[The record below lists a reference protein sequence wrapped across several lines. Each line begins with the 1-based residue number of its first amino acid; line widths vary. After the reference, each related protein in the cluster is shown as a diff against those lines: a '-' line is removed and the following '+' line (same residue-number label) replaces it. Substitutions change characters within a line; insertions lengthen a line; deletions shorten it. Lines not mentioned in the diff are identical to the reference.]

1 MMSNISS
8 GSKPDNSQWLVESSE
23 RIPMNVSE
31 LVMAWARDIETG
43 EAIYIGEL
51 DKDRRGAN
59 CNCECI
65 SCKANLVAVNA
76 AKNDFIKRPH
86 FRHPAGTE
94 RDNCS
99 VLTARAA
106 ALKMFTELGLI
117 ELPSY
122 RKSGSFI
129 GFSGKIYSAWL
140 NIPSEKVAV
149 RAFHLRDSV
158 TAELTLEDGRK
169 IRVVLIGEFD
179 ALTSNSDSE
188 NETRNPITT
197 IRVCVD
203 SPEVA
208 GMDPADLRKK
218 LVILLQQGQWCDYW
232 NEEQLSIQAK
242 NLAATEANNLMDWS
256 SEDELLEL
264 LPSTA
269 SELLKRETLLH
280 LKAKQILANAKFLK
294 VPGVVIEASAE
305 LPNNEVLD
313 RQQTLNA
320 CDIQIESAELEKA
333 QGNVRPDVLINTL
346 PNDWWSGGQLMVEVT
361 VTNHIDSERLLRIRK
376 KRIPALEID
385 LSKFGGLVTEKQ
397 FTRILLVELQS
408 KRWLSQSFVH
418 AAQDELE
425 RKISDEAE
433 SHWDRYH
440 ELKLENEI
448 RERTQKQPISELLS
462 EYLKSIEAFADIREK
477 TDKQRSDDA
486 LVRSI
491 AEVKNSPFQPV
502 QEYYDYEEWM
512 QFRAKTL
519 VWRNF
524 QSASSSDLIGRKGC
538 IIERLLSIRE
548 NRPIG
553 YQLDTIWQV
562 INSIQG
568 EGDRAA
574 HWHTLFLIAIRVYKP
589 TLSKEHEE
597 RVQLWRSKV
606 KNSLQNGEP
615 KYRRSQIYDSFLAAL
630 FPEMADLL
638 KQRLPNKIY
647 SDFHRFVVSG
657 EAKKRDALSA
667 DEDEHWLNGKEYE
680 DWARLNPERAKEW
693 ESRKKST

>member
-1 MMSNISS
+1 MSNISS
-8 GSKPDNSQWLVESSE
+8 SSKLNNSQWIVENSK
-23 RIPMNVSE
+23 RIPTNLSE
-31 LVMAWARDIETG
+31 LVMAWAKDMLTG

-51 DKDRRGAN
+51 GKDRRGAS

-94 RDNCS
+94 RVSCS

-106 ALKMFTELGLI
+106 SLKMFTELGLI
-117 ELPSY
+117 ELPSFQ
-122 RKSGSFI
+122 KSGSFI
-129 GFSGKIYSAWL
+129 GFSGNSYNAWV
-140 NIPSEKVAV
+140 NIPSEKVAI
-149 RAFHLRDSV
+149 RSFSLRDSV

-169 IRVVLIGEFD
+169 IRVVLVGEFD
-179 ALTSNSDSE
+179 AVTSNSNSE
-188 NETRNPITT
+188 VEARNPVTT
-197 IRVCVD
+197 IRICVD
-203 SPEVA
+203 SPDVA
-208 GMDPADLRKK
+208 GMNPSELRKK

-232 NEEQLSIQAK
+232 DEAQLSIQAK
-242 NLAATEANNLMDWS
+242 DLAAAEANNLMDWS
-256 SEDELLEL
+256 SEDELIEM

-280 LKAKQILANAKFLK
+280 LKAKQILAKAKFLK

-320 CDIQIESAELEKA
+320 CDIQIKSAELEKA

-346 PNDWWSGGQLMVEVT
+346 PNEWWSGGQLMVEVT

-376 KRIPALEID
+376 KGIPALEID
-385 LSKFGGLVTEKQ
+385 LSKFGGLVTEEQ
-397 FTRILLVELQS
+397 FTRILLIELQS
-408 KRWLSQSFVH
+408 KRWLSQSFAH
-418 AAQDELE
+418 AAQDALE
-425 RKISDEAE
+425 RKISDEAD
-433 SHWDRYH
+433 SHWDRYR

-462 EYLKSIEAFADIREK
+462 EYLQSIEAFADIREK
-477 TDKQRSDDA
+477 MEKQRDA
-486 LVRSI
+486 HILARNSTELKDSI
-491 AEVKNSPFQPV
+491 FQPI
-502 QEYYDYEEWM
+502 QEYYDRQEWM

-519 VWRNF
+519 AWRNY
-524 QSASSSDLIGRKGC
+524 QNAGNSDLIGRKGC

-553 YQLDTIWQV
+553 YQLDTSWQV
-562 INSIQG
+562 INAIQI

-574 HWHTLFLIAIRVYKP
+574 HWHTLFLIAIRVYRP
-589 TLSKEHEE
+589 TLSKAQKE
-597 RVQLWRSKV
+597 RVRLWRSSV
-606 KNSLQNGEP
+606 KDSLQDGEP
-615 KYRRSQIYDSFLAAL
+615 KYRRSQIYDSFLAVL

-638 KQRLPNKIY
+638 RQPLPNKID
-647 SDFHRFVVSG
+647 SDFQRFVVSG
-657 EAKKRDALSA
+657 GAKKRNALSA
-667 DEDEHWLNGKEYE
+667 DEAAYWLEGKEYE
-680 DWARLNPERAKEW
+680 DWVRRNPERAKEW
-693 ESRKKST
+693 EHGMKSS

>member
-1 MMSNISS
+1 MSNE
-8 GSKPDNSQWLVESSE
+8 GSFSKLNNSQLVVENSN
-23 RIPMNVSE
+23 RIPTNLSE
-31 LVMAWARDIETG
+31 LVMAWAKDMLTG

-51 DKDRRGAN
+51 GKDRRGAS

-65 SCKANLVAVNA
+65 SCKAKLVAVNA
-76 AKNDFIKRPH
+76 AKSDFIKRPH

-94 RDNCS
+94 RDSCS

-117 ELPSY
+117 ELPSFQ
-122 RKSGSFI
+122 KSGSFI
-129 GFSGKIYSAWL
+129 GFSGHRYSAWV
-140 NIPSEKVAV
+140 NIPSQKVAI
-149 RAFHLRDSV
+149 RSFHLRDGV

-169 IRVVLIGEFD
+169 IRVVLVGEFD
-179 ALTSNSDSE
+179 AITSASE
-188 NETRNPITT
+188 VEAQNPITT
-197 IRVCVD
+197 IRICVD

-208 GMDPADLRKK
+208 GMDPSELRKK

-232 NEEQLSIQAK
+232 DEAQLSIQAK
-242 NLAATEANNLMDWS
+242 DLAAAEANNMMDWS
-256 SEDELLEL
+256 SEDELIEL
-264 LPSTA
+264 LPTTA

-280 LKAKQILANAKFLK
+280 LKAKQILAKAKFLK

-320 CDIQIESAELEKA
+320 CDIEIESAELEKA

-346 PNDWWSGGQLMVEVT
+346 PNEWWAGGPLMVEVT

-385 LSKFGGLVTEKQ
+385 LSKFGGLVTEEQ

-408 KRWLSQSFVH
+408 KRWLSQSFAH
-418 AAQDELE
+418 AAQDALE

-433 SHWDRYH
+433 SHWDSYR

-448 RERTQKQPISELLS
+448 RERTQKQPLSELLS
-462 EYLKSIEAFADIREK
+462 EYLQSIEAFADIREK
-477 TDKQRSDDA
+477 MEKQRNAHILAQTSTKLKD
-486 LVRSI
+486 SI
-491 AEVKNSPFQPV
+491 FQPV
-502 QEYYDYEEWM
+502 QEYYQYEEWM

-524 QSASSSDLIGRKGC
+524 QSAGSSDLIGRKGC

-553 YQLDTIWQV
+553 YQLGTIWQV
-562 INSIQG
+562 IN
-568 EGDRAA
+568 
-574 HWHTLFLIAIRVYKP
+574 
-589 TLSKEHEE
+589 
-597 RVQLWRSKV
+597 
-606 KNSLQNGEP
+606 
-615 KYRRSQIYDSFLAAL
+615 
-630 FPEMADLL
+630 
-638 KQRLPNKIY
+638 
-647 SDFHRFVVSG
+647 
-657 EAKKRDALSA
+657 RDCPL
-667 DEDEHWLNGKEYE
+667 GI
-680 DWARLNPERAKEW
+680 
-693 ESRKKST
+693 

>member
-1 MMSNISS
+1 MSNE
-8 GSKPDNSQWLVESSE
+8 GSFSKLNNSQLVVENSK
-23 RIPMNVSE
+23 RIPTNLSE
-31 LVMAWARDIETG
+31 LVMAWAKDMLTS

-51 DKDRRGAN
+51 GKDRRGAS

-65 SCKANLVAVNA
+65 SCQAKLVAVNA
-76 AKNDFIKRPH
+76 AKNDFIVRPH

-94 RDNCS
+94 RDSCS

-117 ELPSY
+117 ELPSF

-129 GFSGKIYSAWL
+129 GFSGHRYSAWV
-140 NIPSEKVAV
+140 NIPSQKVV
-149 RAFHLRDSV
+149 IRSFNLRDGV
-158 TAELTLEDGRK
+158 TAELALGDGRK
-169 IRVVLIGEFD
+169 IRVVLVGEFD
-179 ALTSNSDSE
+179 AITSTSDVEAQS
-188 NETRNPITT
+188 PVTT
-197 IRVCVD
+197 IRICVD

-208 GMDPADLRKK
+208 GMNPSELRKK
-218 LVILLQQGQWCDYW
+218 LVIFLQQGQWCDYW
-232 NEEQLSIQAK
+232 NEAQLSDQA
-242 NLAATEANNLMDWS
+242 NELAAAEANSLLDWS
-256 SEDELLEL
+256 NEAELIEL
-264 LPSTA
+264 LPSSA

-280 LKAKQILANAKFLK
+280 LKAKQILASANFLK

-305 LPNNEVLD
+305 LPNNEVLE

-346 PNDWWSGGQLMVEVT
+346 PNAWWPGGQLMVEVT

-376 KRIPALEID
+376 KGIPALEID
-385 LSKFGGLVTEKQ
+385 LSKLGGFVTEKQ

-408 KRWLSQSFVH
+408 KRWLSQSFVK

-425 RKISDEAE
+425 RKISDEAV
-433 SHWDRYH
+433 SHWDKYH

-462 EYLKSIEAFADIREK
+462 EYLQSIEAFADIREK
-477 TDKQRSDDA
+477 TEKQRSDDA

-491 AEVKNSPFQPV
+491 ADVKNSPFQPV

-524 QSASSSDLIGRKGC
+524 QSAGSSDLIGRKGC

-553 YQLDTIWQV
+553 YQLATIWEV
-562 INSIQG
+562 VNSIQN
-568 EGDRAA
+568 EGDRASQ
-574 HWHTLFLIAIRVYKP
+574 WHTLFLIAIRVYKP
-589 TLSKEHEE
+589 TLSNEHKE
-597 RVQLWRSKV
+597 RVRLWRYRV
-606 KNSLQNGEP
+606 NASLQNGEP

-638 KQRLPNKIY
+638 RQRLPNKIY

-667 DEDEHWLNGKEYE
+667 DEDEQWLKGKEYE

>member
-1 MMSNISS
+1 MSNE
-8 GSKPDNSQWLVESSE
+8 GSLSNLNNSQLVVENSK
-23 RIPMNVSE
+23 RIPTNLSE
-31 LVMAWARDIETG
+31 LVMAWAKDMLTG

-51 DKDRRGAN
+51 GKDRRGAS

-65 SCKANLVAVNA
+65 SCKAKLVAVNA
-76 AKNDFIKRPH
+76 AKNDFIVRPH

-94 RDNCS
+94 RDSCS

-117 ELPSY
+117 ELPSFQ
-122 RKSGSFI
+122 KSGSFI
-129 GFSGKIYSAWL
+129 GLSGNRYKAWV
-140 NIPSEKVAV
+140 NIPSEKAAI
-149 RAFHLRDSV
+149 RSFNLRDGV
-158 TAELTLEDGRK
+158 TAELTLGDGRK
-169 IRVVLIGEFD
+169 IRVVLVGEFD
-179 ALTSNSDSE
+179 AITSNSNSKVE
-188 NETRNPITT
+188 AQNPITT
-197 IRVCVD
+197 IRICVD

-208 GMDPADLRKK
+208 GMDPAELRKK

-232 NEEQLSIQAK
+232 NEAQLSIQAK
-242 NLAATEANNLMDWS
+242 DLAAAEANNLMDWS
-256 SEDELLEL
+256 SEDELIEL

-280 LKAKQILANAKFLK
+280 LKAKQILAKAKFLK

-346 PNDWWSGGQLMVEVT
+346 PNEWWAGGQLMVEVT

-385 LSKFGGLVTEKQ
+385 LSKFGGLVTEEQ
-397 FTRILLVELQS
+397 FTRILLIELQS
-408 KRWLSQSFVH
+408 KRWLSQSF
-418 AAQDELE
+418 ANNAQDALE

-433 SHWDRYH
+433 SHWDSYR

-448 RERTQKQPISELLS
+448 RERTQKQPLSELIS
-462 EYLKSIEAFADIREK
+462 EYLQSIEAFADIREK
-477 TDKQRSDDA
+477 MEKHRNAHILAQTSTKLKD
-486 LVRSI
+486 SI
-491 AEVKNSPFQPV
+491 FQPV
-502 QEYYDYEEWM
+502 QEYYQYEEWM

-524 QSASSSDLIGRKGC
+524 QSAGSSDLIGRKGC

-589 TLSKEHEE
+589 TLSKEHKE
-597 RVQLWRSKV
+597 RVRLWRSSV
-606 KNSLQNGEP
+606 NDSLQNGEP
-615 KYRRSQIYDSFLAAL
+615 KYRRSQIYDSFLAVL

-638 KQRLPNKIY
+638 RQPLPNKID

-657 EAKKRDALSA
+657 GAKKRNALSA
-667 DEDEHWLNGKEYE
+667 YEAAYWLEGKEYE

-693 ESRKKST
+693 ESGKKST